1 MPTTVKSDVI
11 IADIFNESVQ
21 AEFSGKGAFMG
32 SQLVA
37 SGAAVV
43 DGSFPGGANA
53 IGDLVKV
60 PYFGLLGEFTP
71 NADGNA
77 AVPQKISQTQ
87 EQAQVSR
94 DSLAFEV
101 SRWAQVASVGGDAY
115 QESARQLMVA
125 ATRAMDRRVIEAA
138 TASGGLVR
146 NAFSASAP
154 RLLDYDLITD
164 AKMLWGDEQDDIA
177 AMVVHSRTLG
187 DLYRLRDANGKPFLT
202 DMPDGQ
208 LPRFLGMP
216 IVVSDRTPLTGSTMG
231 SVTATGTSPPTVTLS
246 GTPNFAG
253 QLQID
258 ILTGGTLGVA
268 TFRFS
273 TDGGQN
279 WSATLT
285 TAASVPLVDTA
296 IDSLVGQNG
305 ATGIT
310 AAFAAGTYNADN
322 LYTSAPQLQ
331 VRTLLLKRN
340 AVAFWYNRAALA
352 MQTDRD
358 ILKDTSLGAIHL
370 YAAAIRYRR
379 RPGGTRPGVIQII
392 HNVG

>member
-1 MPTTVKSDVI
+1 MPTTTKTDVI
-11 IADIFNESVQ
+11 IADIFNEAIA
-21 AEFSGKGAFMG
+21 AEFAGKGAFMG
-32 SQLVA
+32 SSLVA

-53 IGDLVKV
+53 IGDAVKV
-60 PYFGLLGEFTP
+60 PYFGTMGDFVA
-71 NADGNA
+71 NADGTA
-77 AVPQKISQTQ
+77 AVPQKISQMT
-87 EQAQVSR
+87 ETATVSR
-94 DSLAFEV
+94 DSLAFEA
-101 SRWAQVASVGGDAY
+101 SRWSRNSVGGDAY
-115 QESARQLMVA
+115 QESAAQIMKA
-125 ATRAMDRRVIEAA
+125 AVRAMDLRVINAA
-138 TASGGLVR
+138 TAAGGLIR
-146 NAFSASAP
+146 NAFSATVP

-216 IVVSDRTPLTGSTMG
+216 IVVSDRTPLTGSTMS
-231 SVTATGTSPPTVTLS
+231 SVTASGTSPPTVTLS

-258 ILTGGTLGVA
+258 IVVGGTLGTA

-279 WSATLT
+279 WSATIA
-285 TAASVPLVDTA
+285 TAASVPLIDTA
-296 IDSLVGQNG
+296 VDSLVGANG
-305 ATGIT
+305 LTGVT

-322 LYTSAPQLQ
+322 LYVATPQLQ

-340 AVAFWYNRAALA
+340 SLAFWYNRAALA
-352 MQTDRD
+352 LATDRD
-358 ILKDTSLGAIHL
+358 ILKDTELGAIHL

-379 RPGGTRPGVIQII
+379 RPGGTKPGVIQIV